1 MSFLYPHPL
10 RLFVHKVFK
19 MTKKLKIKAFLDS
32 AVRDFLQEHS
42 GEKVS
47 KNQFAHLSI
56 DFRYGPYLLFHQ
68 VIIGRTPGT
77 FLFYAYVI
85 LHCHFLKVTF
95 IF

>member
-1 MSFLYPHPL
+1 
-10 RLFVHKVFK
+10 
-19 MTKKLKIKAFLDS
+19 MTKKLKIKACLES
-32 AVRDFLQEHS
+32 AVREGL
-42 GEKVS
+42 

-77 FLFYAYVI
+77 FLLYAYVI